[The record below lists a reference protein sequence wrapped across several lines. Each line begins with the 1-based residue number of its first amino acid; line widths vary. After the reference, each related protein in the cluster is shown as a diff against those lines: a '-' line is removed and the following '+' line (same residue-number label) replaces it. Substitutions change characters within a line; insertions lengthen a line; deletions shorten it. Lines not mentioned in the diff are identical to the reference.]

1 MKAQSIQEKAVL
13 TRIKRIA
20 KMAVHLIVD
29 GNNTLDEAEV
39 VILTTENI
47 GGLDTT
53 PQKRKLAEI
62 EA

>member
-13 TRIKRIA
+13 TRIKRIGR
-20 KMAVHLIVD
+20 MAVHLIQD
-29 GNNTLDEAEV
+29 GNNKLDEAEV

-53 PQKRKLAEI
+53 PQKRKLADI